1 MFDGD
6 GSGPDLRFRAYLRY
20 CWRAP
25 SARYTVP
32 LVAVSGLSVARKSG
46 WAFGLILLV
55 SAVVVLLPVGFAYW
69 RSRERRG
76 LDS

>member
-6 GSGPDLRFRAYLRY
+6 GSGLDLRFRSYLRY

-25 SARYTVP
+25 SARWTFP
-32 LVAVSGLSVARKSG
+32 LVAVSSLSVAHKSG
-46 WAFGLILLV
+46 WAFALILPV
-55 SAVVVLLPVGFAYW
+55 SVVVVLLPFGFAYW
-69 RSRERRG
+69 RSRQRRG